1 MNFIGEEMRKILL
14 IILAFS
20 IGINLNSVI
29 KNVSL
34 DNTGDYTSIF
44 TAVNEAVEGDTIL
57 VHPGYYT
64 EIINFRTD
72 NISLISLEAITN
84 NQSYIDS
91 TIIDGAGVNSVITVF
106 SEVENIMIRGFSI
119 TNGEDT
125 YGGGVY
131 FKNRS
136 TGSLINCKIYN
147 NYASEGG
154 GVYVYRGPVNM
165 EGCNIFDNSAYSGGG
180 VCLAGE
186 SIMQPISFDMDNRNS
201 VYNNRAAWAQ
211 DLYAYS
217 VTLDVVIHLDKT
229 STNDNSHYYSDIIN
243 RYDLNHTITVHSLTA
258 EHETINHDLYVSP
271 TGDDDND
278 GLTPETAMKTIQK
291 AVYYIASD
299 SLAPKTV
306 HLLAGTYST
315 EENNQFYPISLKSNI
330 TVKGSGRDETY
341 IIGDRCV
348 ESLDDL
354 YPIFFSRNQSNYNIE
369 DMDLTFE
376 SMNYTQAFQGFFESD
391 FGFKNLRIHDFQP
404 GPSAIIG
411 LADAININMTN
422 VIMEDFETDNGGFV
436 HFWRTTSGI
445 FKNCIFQN
453 ATSTYEHSD
462 AWAKPLFNIY
472 VHGAIEFENCI
483 FRNLTVMD
491 DDTRL
496 INLGYQPGLDNSNN
510 SYSLTNCQFTGLSTI
525 NFDIIGAGSDE
536 NSPIDII
543 NCTFSDNSSNH
554 EVIEVW
560 GEINLTN
567 SIFYNNDSPYQIKL
581 NEDFESILTIDYS
594 LFEGGIGNIIIPYG
608 NTVNY
613 LDTNLDIDPLFTQG
627 NDEDLYYSLA
637 SGSPCIDAGNPDLL
651 AVTLPQTDLLGNQRV
666 WNNRVDIGAYEFG
679 APPVSNEVDEYNIM
693 NKLQVNV
700 FPNPFNPTTTI
711 SFNNPETS
719 KVSIG
724 IYNIRGQK
732 IRSIAKEVF
741 RKGENSIMWDGAND
755 KGSRVASGIYFV
767 KIQSGTNI
775 AVKKVMLMK

>member
-1 MNFIGEEMRKILL
+1 MRKILL
-14 IILAFS
+14 IILVFS
-20 IGINLNSVI
+20 IGIKLNSVL

-34 DNTGDYTSIF
+34 DNTGDYTSIY

-64 EIINFRTD
+64 EIIQIRTD

-106 SEVENIMIRGFSI
+106 SETENIRIRGFSI
-119 TNGEDT
+119 TNGKDT
-125 YGGGVY
+125 YGGGVSFRY
-131 FKNRS
+131 LS
-136 TGSLINCKIYN
+136 TGTLMKCKIYN
-147 NYASEGG
+147 NYASQGG
-154 GVYVYRGPVNM
+154 GVYVNRGPVNM
-165 EGCNIFDNSAYSGGG
+165 SGCYVFDNSAYSGGG

-186 SIMQPISFDMDNRNS
+186 SITQPINFDMENRNS

-229 STNDNSHYYSDIIN
+229 STIDNSHYYSDIIN

-278 GLTPETAMKTIQK
+278 GLTRETAMKTIQK

-315 EENNQFYPISLKSNI
+315 EENNQFFPISLKSNI

-348 ESLDDL
+348 ESLDDA
-354 YPIFFSRNQSNYNIE
+354 YVIFYSRNHNNYNIE
-369 DMDLTFE
+369 DLDLTYE
-376 SMNYTQAFQGFFESD
+376 SMNYTQAFQGYMESD
-391 FGFKNLRIHDFQP
+391 LGFKNLRIHDFKP
-404 GPSAIIG
+404 GPSAVIG
-411 LADAININMTN
+411 SADAVNINMTN
-422 VIMEDFETDNGGFV
+422 VIIEDFETESHGFV
-436 HFWRTTSGI
+436 YFWRTTSGI
-445 FKNCIFQN
+445 FKDCIFQN
-453 ATSTYEHSD
+453 ATSTFVHD
-462 AWAKPLFNIY
+462 DVWAAPIFNIY
-472 VHGAIEFENCI
+472 VQGAIEFENCI
-483 FRNLTVMD
+483 FRNLTAMD
-491 DDTRL
+491 DDSRL
-496 INLGYQPGLDNSNN
+496 IQFGCHPGLDNSNN

-554 EVIEVW
+554 EILEVR

-581 NEDFESILTIDYS
+581 NENFESVLTIDYS
-594 LFEGGIGNIIIPYG
+594 LFEGGIDNIIIPYG
-608 NTVNY
+608 NIVNY
-613 LDTNLDIDPLFTQG
+613 LDTNFDIDPLFFHG
-627 NDEDLYYSLA
+627 NDEDLYYTLA

-679 APPVSNEVDEYNIM
+679 APPVSNEVDEQTIM
-693 NKLQVNV
+693 NTLQVNV
-700 FPNPFNPTTTI
+700 FPNPFNPSTTI

-719 KVSIG
+719 IVSIG

-732 IRSIAKEVF
+732 IRTLANEVF
-741 RKGENSIMWDGAND
+741 RKGESRIMWDGIND
-755 KGSRVASGIYFV
+755 NGNRVASGLYFV
-767 KIQSGTNI
+767 KIKSESNI
-775 AVKKVMLMK
+775 AVNKIMLMK